1 MTWTVRQA
9 EPADAA
15 EIARINVLSWQYAYR
30 GIVAD
35 ELLDQMSPQ
44 RHAPGWDAWLRRP
57 GADTVFVAED
67 RTGRIGAY
75 CAVRETPDEGAELL
89 ALYGDPKLW
98 GTGAGRAVHHAGV
111 RHLAALGHRTAVLW
125 VFQAN
130 MLARNFYRAHGWRP
144 DGAVRDDCLQGREIP
159 TCRYVLRLPSELPR
173 TA

>member
-35 ELLDQMSPQ
+35 ELLEKMSPQ
-44 RHAPGWDAWLRRP
+44 RRAPGWEVWLSRP

-75 CAVRETPDEGAELL
+75 CAVRETDHATGELV
-89 ALYGDPKLW
+89 AHYGDPKLW
-98 GTGAGRAVHHAGV
+98 GTGAGRAVHHAGL
-111 RHLAALGHRTAVLW
+111 RHLAALGHTHAELW

-144 DGAVRDDCLQGREIP
+144 DGAVGADCLQDQEIP
-159 TCRYVLRLPSELPR
+159 TCRYRLRLPSHLPR